1 MIGGTAISTQ
11 ALLNSSHSH
20 KLGHELEMLFKNRM
34 YVVVLKQK
42 NNMNYDLKA
51 EAGSALLKAEA
62 GIGATYPVFYV
73 TVHIIHTANK
83 KFEDATEI
91 IGFLFFQS

>member
-62 GIGATYPVFYV
+62 GRHWCDVSRVLCHCPHYT
-73 TVHIIHTANK
+73 HC
-83 KFEDATEI
+83 
-91 IGFLFFQS
+91 

>member
-1 MIGGTAISTQ
+1 
-11 ALLNSSHSH
+11 
-20 KLGHELEMLFKNRM
+20 M

-42 NNMNYDLKA
+42 NNMNYDLKT
-51 EAGSALLKAEA
+51 ESALLKAEA
-62 GIGATYPVFYV
+62 GIGATYPVSYV
-73 TVHIIHTANK
+73 TVHIIHTATK

>member
-62 GIGATYPVFYV
+62 GIGVLSLSTLY
-73 TVHIIHTANK
+73 TLLTKNLK
-83 KFEDATEI
+83 MQQK
-91 IGFLFFQS
+91 S